1 MPSNCQVCQ
10 RPVADSHSARQHAC
24 PFCERTFGR
33 VDVARRHARTCPARG
48 DRPLPPRARR
58 GRKLRAC
65 DSCSRLK
72 VSCDSELPC
81 ARCSSR
87 SIACRYSSLCHDPS
101 HRPQTQPNNEV
112 EPVRDDRFSLSF
124 LLRSTDPTRDSMF
137 DTVAADLERDLA
149 SSTTWKRDLPAT
161 NTLSGTIDP
170 TLLLLDFSSI
180 LLYDTPGSKSTY
192 DGAIK
197 TPLDLSPSIS
207 ADVFAVRVGS
217 IATQLHALAESKP
230 HLKDEFDHCCM
241 TGFFSP
247 DHFQNTL
254 DAYIHRRHYYA
265 TFIHW
270 PTFRPDKVMPH
281 LFLAVALVGT
291 SYLQYRVG
299 STFTLSAALLELSE
313 MYIFDE
319 LQKMVDSSTDL
330 TTSGEGVEICQA
342 AVLIVSL
349 QSTHQG
355 GARERTATLRSPVV
369 AAMIRRGGLIGFSH
383 DVPPSKTTWSQFI
396 EHETRIRLVTWA
408 FINDSLLTLFCS
420 HPPSITVKEMCG
432 SLPCRNELWE
442 AASQNA
448 FEELQRG
455 MQTNPTSPSSFSHAV
470 SALLSEEWTD
480 SIAASF
486 QQLGPP
492 NLHHIMLAFQSL
504 IFNHR
509 TSMLPASS
517 SDILLRALNRWTPI
531 WDAAMQQIPV
541 DDRKW
546 LGVSRYSPEVAIIS
560 KRMIEVGGTEEGKN
574 SPYLQCVGT
583 YDMVAFHQFIRTY
596 GLDGPTGA
604 GKQDG

>member
-10 RPVADSHSARQHAC
+10 RPVADARSARQHGC
-24 PFCERTFGR
+24 PFCHRTFGR

-48 DRPLPPRARR
+48 GRPLPPQARR

-87 SIACRYSSLCHDPS
+87 GITCRYSSLCHDPS
-101 HRPQTQPNNEV
+101 HRPQAQVESEA
-112 EPVRDDRFSLSF
+112 EPVRDDRLSLSF
-124 LLRSTDPTRDSMF
+124 LLRSTDPSRDSMF

-149 SSTTWKRDLPAT
+149 SSTTWKRDLPTT

-170 TLLLLDFSSI
+170 ALLLLDFSSI
-180 LLYDTPGSKSTY
+180 LEDIPESQSMYNDTVK
-192 DGAIK
+192 I
-197 TPLDLSPSIS
+197 PLDLSLSIS
-207 ADVFAVRVGS
+207 ADVLAARVSSIAAQLHGLVGS
-217 IATQLHALAESKP
+217 KP
-230 HLKDEFDHCCM
+230 LLKDEFDHCCM

-254 DAYIHRRHYYA
+254 DAYLHRRHYYA

-270 PTFRPDKVMPH
+270 PTFSPNKVMPH
-281 LFLAVALVGT
+281 LLLAVALVGT

-313 MYIFDE
+313 MYIFAE
-319 LQKMVDSSTDL
+319 IQRRLDSSIDL
-330 TTSGEGVEICQA
+330 TTSGEDVEICQA

-369 AAMIRRGGLIGFSH
+369 AAMIRRGGLVGFSH
-383 DVPPSKTTWSQFI
+383 DVPPSKATWSRFI

-442 AASQNA
+442 AVSQDA
-448 FEELQRG
+448 FEEAQRG
-455 MQTNPTSPSSFSHAV
+455 MQADSSSPSSFSHAI
-470 SALLSEEWTD
+470 SLLLSEEWTD

-486 QQLGPP
+486 HQLGPP
-492 NLHHIMLAFQSL
+492 NLHHIMLGFQSL

-517 SDILLRALNRWTPI
+517 SDILLRALNRWTPL

-546 LGVSRYSPEVAIIS
+546 LGVSRYSPEVATIS
-560 KRMIEVGGTEEGKN
+560 KRIIEVGGTEEGKN
-574 SPYLQCVGT
+574 SPYLQCIGT
-583 YDMVAFHQFIRTY
+583 YDMIAFHEFIRKY
-596 GLDGPTGA
+596 GLERPAGA
-604 GKQDG
+604 GKRDG

>member
-10 RPVADSHSARQHAC
+10 RPVADSRSARQHAC
-24 PFCERTFGR
+24 PFCYRTFGR

-48 DRPLPPRARR
+48 DRPLPPKARR

-65 DSCSRLK
+65 DNCSRVK
-72 VSCDSELPC
+72 ASCDAELPC
-81 ARCSSR
+81 TRCSSR
-87 SIACRYSSLCHDPS
+87 GIACRYSSLCHDPT
-101 HRPQTQPNNEV
+101 HRPQTHVSSEA
-112 EPVRDDRFSLSF
+112 EPVRDDRLSLSF
-124 LLRSTDPTRDSMF
+124 LLRSTDPSRDSMF

-149 SSTTWKRDLPAT
+149 SSTEWKRDLPAPAS
-161 NTLSGTIDP
+161 LSGTIDP
-170 TLLLLDFSSI
+170 TLLLLDFSSV
-180 LLYDTPGSKSTY
+180 LLHDTPEYQSTY
-192 DGAIK
+192 DDTIGI
-197 TPLDLSPSIS
+197 PLDLSPNIS
-207 ADVFAVRVGS
+207 ADVFAARVSS
-217 IATQLHALAESKP
+217 IAAELHVLAASRP

-254 DAYIHRRHYYA
+254 DAYIRRRHYYA

-270 PTFRPDKVMPH
+270 PTFSPDKVMPH
-281 LFLAVALVGT
+281 LLLAVALVGT

-299 STFTLSAALLELSE
+299 STFTLSAALLEVSE
-313 MYIFDE
+313 TYIFDE
-319 LQKMVDSSTDL
+319 LQRRLDSGANL
-330 TTSGEGVEICQA
+330 AASGEGVEICQA

-355 GARERTATLRSPVV
+355 GARERTATLRGPVV
-369 AAMIRRGGLIGFSH
+369 ASMIRRGGLIGFSH
-383 DVPPSKTTWSQFI
+383 DVPPSETTWSQFI
-396 EHETRIRLVTWA
+396 ERETRIRLVTWA

-442 AASQNA
+442 ATSQNE
-448 FEELQRG
+448 FEEIQRG
-455 MQTNPTSPSSFSHAV
+455 MQTNTSSPSSFSHAI
-470 SALLSEEWTD
+470 SLLLSEDWSD

-486 QQLGPP
+486 QQLGSP
-492 NLHHIMLAFQSL
+492 NLHHIMLGFQSL

-509 TSMLPASS
+509 ISMLPAGS

-541 DDRKW
+541 DERKW
-546 LGVSRYSPEVAIIS
+546 LGVSRYSPEVATIS
-560 KRMIEVGGTEEGKN
+560 KRIIEVGGTEEGKS

-583 YDMVAFHQFIRTY
+583 YDMVAFHQFIRKY

-604 GKQDG
+604 GKRDE